1 MMMTAIAVV
10 LVVVVVEMMMIIMI
24 VVVGMAM
31 IMMMMMTVPIKFTV
45 GGTKT
50 ERRDVNPLK
59 ASLIILFTLL
69 SMTIVAILAH
79 PLNAPEGMTSIERLI
94 SV

>member
-1 MMMTAIAVV
+1 M
-10 LVVVVVEMMMIIMI
+10 
-24 VVVGMAM
+24 
-31 IMMMMMTVPIKFTV
+31 KFTV